1 MSFSVPSRVRSA
13 IPVAPFTPSRDASS
27 ISIAARA
34 RRTISTTFASNVRER
49 RARARRDRP
58 RGATCGVNARPT
70 RVPHVPRPACAVG
83 PRCRDR
89 SRPNSIDASLDGR
102 KSVHSI
108 DRSIDRSIDLHT
120 RLSIDGSGFNQSI
133 DRSTRRSIDVDRCF
147 VDASRFNRSI
157 DRSIYACVDR
167 LSRWFRRFTQK
178 TPIDRTRST
187 RFAFRSHDRST
198 R

>member
-1 MSFSVPSRVRSA
+1 MSFSVPSRVRST

-58 RGATCGVNARPT
+58 RGATCGMNARPT

-89 SRPNSIDASLDGR
+89 SRPNSIDASLDRR

-120 RLSIDGSGFNQSI
+120 RLSIDESRF
-133 DRSTRRSIDVDRCF
+133 TRSID
-147 VDASRFNRSI
+147 RSI
-157 DRSIYACVDR
+157 DRSIYTRV
-167 LSRWFRRFTQK
+167 SRSTEVGSINRSIDLHVCRSTSIDVSS
-178 TPIDRTRST
+178 TRVGSIDRSIDLRVRRST
-187 RFAFRSHDRST
+187 F
-198 R
+198 

>member
-1 MSFSVPSRVRSA
+1 MSFSVPSRVRST

-58 RGATCGVNARPT
+58 RGATCGMNARPT

-108 DRSIDRSIDLHT
+108 DRSIDRSIYT
-120 RLSIDGSGFNQSI
+120 RVS
-133 DRSTRRSIDVDRCF
+133 RSTEVGSINRSIDLHVCRSTSIDVSSTR
-147 VDASRFNRSI
+147 VGSI